1 MRGTHDSLQAQRSTA
16 AHRTELRTASTSL
29 SGSSW
34 VWNIG
39 VLCKPLTTDALCF
52 LMAETMDA
60 IDQFASLFSKPVPS

>member
-1 MRGTHDSLQAQRSTA
+1 M
-16 AHRTELRTASTSL
+16 
-29 SGSSW
+29 
-34 VWNIG
+34 WNIG